1 MCLQRNSD
9 SDKITKTVGYEQ
21 LITEM
26 REEIRQYFVEDQFN
40 SIPYLAVVKGE
51 VGQGKTAFAR
61 HFLSELHTVPGISDL
76 IKESNDS
83 QNLTANEELPIF
95 SSSVNSETQMHFMNA
110 WRPIFQAMFFWYCS
124 RNRSVKE

>member
-1 MCLQRNSD
+1 
-9 SDKITKTVGYEQ
+9 
-21 LITEM
+21 M

-76 IKESNDS
+76 IKQSNDS
-83 QNLTANEELPIF
+83 QNLTSNEELPIF

-110 WRPIFQAMFFWYCS
+110 WRPIFQAMF
-124 RNRSVKE
+124 